1 MKNRF
6 TRFAFPYAI
15 WMLVLIIVPMILVF
29 MFAISDT
36 NGGDL
41 STFTFDLESILRT
54 TESNYIKVLY
64 RSLRLAFLT
73 TLITLV
79 VGYPVSYILSFSN
92 IKRKNI
98 ILLLII
104 LPMWMN
110 MLLRTYAWKSIL
122 SRNGLLNQFLELIH
136 LPTIDILNTETAVMI
151 GMTYNFLPFMIF
163 PIYTALEK
171 LDRSYI
177 EAARDLGATKIQTF
191 LKVVFPLSIPGI
203 LSGVIMVFLPA
214 ASSFVIPSYLG
225 GGKVDM
231 IGNVIERQ
239 FLMSNNWNF
248 GSALSLVLMLVILLS
263 MRLLNGR
270 DKNKGDMGVW

>member
-1 MKNRF
+1 MNKTF
-6 TRFAFPYAI
+6 SKYVFPYVI
-15 WMLVLIIVPMILVF
+15 WMFVLILIPLFLIVL
-29 MFAISDT
+29 FAISKT

-41 STFTFDLESILRT
+41 SSFNFSLDAFIRTFEPDYL
-54 TESNYIKVLY
+54 KVLY
-64 RSLRLAFLT
+64 RSLKLAILT
-73 TLITLV
+73 TFITIL
-79 VGYPVSYILSFSN
+79 VGYPVAYILSFSN
-92 IKRKNI
+92 VRRKNM
-98 ILLLII
+98 ILMMII

-122 SRNGLLNQFLELIH
+122 SRNGLFNQLLELLHI
-136 LPTIDILNTETAVMI
+136 PTIDILNTEIAVMI

-177 EAARDLGATKIQTF
+177 EAARDLGATQVQTF
-191 LKVVFPLSIPGI
+191 LRVVFPLSIPGI

-214 ASSFVIPSYLG
+214 ASSFVIPNYLG

-248 GSALSLVLMLVILLS
+248 GSALSLILMIVILFT
-263 MRLLNGR
+263 MRLLNKKA
-270 DKNKGDMGVW
+270 DKQEGMQVW